1 MSDMRL
7 IDAEALINVLCARLC
22 SIDNGRTM
30 RQAAIPVADGMRIM
44 ELEYCIGLI
53 QCADIIDAVPVV
65 RCKDCVGSSLW
76 NDKLICERISNA
88 MDGYYHGTV
97 EVVNPDDYCSRGIR
111 QTAKPCGAMMDGGAE
126 G

>member
-1 MSDMRL
+1 MAELRM
-7 IDAEALINVLCARLC
+7 IDANALINVLHAKLC

-65 RCKDCVGSSLW
+65 RCWECDQYTPT
-76 NDKLICERISNA
+76 ICHRV
-88 MDGYYHGTV
+88 GTV
-97 EVVNPDDYCSRGIR
+97 VKPFDYCSYG
-111 QTAKPCGAMMDGGAE
+111 KPKMDGGAE
-126 G
+126 